1 MPNLPIQKLR
11 YQLRYRYPTRQI
23 ASIVAVVAIVLWF
36 IWGSVVAM
44 QKNYSL
50 RANVAAKKR
59 ERSLVEL
66 QMKTLEYEQAYLKSD
81 EYRKLAVRERLGKG
95 DPGEK
100 VVVLPA
106 NSPQASAQD
115 SPVERV
121 TATPPAPEPSNFSQ
135 WLTFLLGGNANQ

>member
-59 ERSLVEL
+59 ERSLV
-66 QMKTLEYEQAYLKSD
+66 KVTLAK
-81 EYRKLAVRERLGKG
+81 RWWFC
-95 DPGEK
+95 P
-100 VVVLPA
+100 P
-106 NSPQASAQD
+106 
-115 SPVERV
+115 
-121 TATPPAPEPSNFSQ
+121 TAHRPAPRIHQQNALLPHRLRQSQ
-135 WLTFLLGGNANQ
+135 AILASG